1 MSNFKNINMKTNAL
15 NRKAIEH
22 LELIGYKLQKP
33 IEEMCDSPYLFIT
46 NEEVQVCYSATQ
58 FRDSSRKLI
67 SQEKVLK
74 LRPISE
80 QKDIKKLSKKQQD
93 MYKLMKLLNNSKN
106 SKITGYDVS
115 WTIQQD
121 KYDKY
126 SFELLPIS
134 PYACG
139 SISMEHLE
147 IILQFAKEHR
157 WISCSIGYTNWNNEK
172 QRYGTSTPCV
182 HMH

>member
-1 MSNFKNINMKTNAL
+1 MKTNAL

-46 NEEVQVCYSATQ
+46 NEEIRPCNSATQ

-67 SQEKVLK
+67 AQEKVLK
-74 LRPISE
+74 LRPINE

-93 MYKLMKLLNNSKN
+93 MYKLMKLLNNAKN
-106 SKITGYDVS
+106 SNIAGYDVS
-115 WTIQQD
+115 WTIQED

-126 SFELLPIS
+126 RFELLPNS
-134 PYACG
+134 PHACG

-147 IILQFAKEHR
+147 IIIQFAKEHQ
-157 WISCSIGYTNWNNEK
+157 WISCSIGYTDWNNEK
-172 QRYGTSTPCV
+172 KIYGTSTPCV
-182 HMH
+182 RMS